1 VPIITT
7 AKMYAA
13 ATSERP
19 VAGAVAGVVAGV
31 VAGEA
36 VTAFTGGHSTTRR
49 R

>member
-1 VPIITT
+1 MGIVVPIITT

-19 VAGAVAGVVAGV
+19 VAGAVVAETVVEV
-31 VAGEA
+31 V
-36 VTAFTGGHSTTRR
+36 TSFTGGHSTTRR